1 MHGQT
6 VTVRR
11 DMGTIINASQ
21 TEMWERFSST
31 VFHLLLIDNEQKK
44 HVYHIL
50 YCVCLHDTSTLF

>member
-6 VTVRR
+6 VTVRCV
-11 DMGTIINASQ
+11 MGTIINASQ
-21 TEMWERFSST
+21 TQMWERFSST
-31 VFHLLLIDNEQKK
+31 VFHLLSINNEQKK

>member
-11 DMGTIINASQ
+11 VMVTIINASQ

-31 VFHLLLIDNEQKK
+31 VFHLLLIGNEQKK

-50 YCVCLHDTSTLF
+50 LCLFT